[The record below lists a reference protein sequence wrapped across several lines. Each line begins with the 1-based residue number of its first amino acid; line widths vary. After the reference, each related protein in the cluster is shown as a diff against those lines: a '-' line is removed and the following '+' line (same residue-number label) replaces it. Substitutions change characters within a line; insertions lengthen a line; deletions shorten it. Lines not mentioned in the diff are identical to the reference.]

1 MKQNAQALSQHS
13 SGGLRQLYAAF
24 TKREH
29 QLARPVRFHLV
40 GHSAGAIVHTHL
52 ATALIGAGR
61 SIDSMSLMAPAV
73 RSDTFQRLVKP
84 HLGER
89 VRRLAGF
96 FLDDETEQQ
105 DKTCQPMLG
114 YGRSLLY
121 LVSESFETERRHMP
135 ILGMQKFFDAAVGKA
150 AAVSRFIS
158 PGDNAR
164 ATTHGG
170 FDDDLTTMKSVIAF
184 IKDGHQ

>member
-1 MKQNAQALSQHS
+1 M
-13 SGGLRQLYAAF
+13 GGLRQLYSAF
-24 TKREH
+24 TRREP
-29 QLARPVRFHLV
+29 QLARPVRFHLI

-52 ATALIGAGR
+52 ASQLIAADR

-73 RSDTFQRLVKP
+73 RSDTFQLLVTP

-89 VRRLAGF
+89 IKRLAGF
-96 FLDDETEQQ
+96 ILDDETEQQ
-105 DKTCQPMLG
+105 DKTVQALLG

-135 ILGMQKFFDAAVGKA
+135 IVGMEKFFDAAVGKA
-150 AAVSRFIS
+150 PGVSRFIS
-158 PGDNAR
+158 PGDKAR

-170 FDDDLTTMKSVIAF
+170 FDDDATTMKSVIAF
-184 IKDGHQ
+184 IKESRR